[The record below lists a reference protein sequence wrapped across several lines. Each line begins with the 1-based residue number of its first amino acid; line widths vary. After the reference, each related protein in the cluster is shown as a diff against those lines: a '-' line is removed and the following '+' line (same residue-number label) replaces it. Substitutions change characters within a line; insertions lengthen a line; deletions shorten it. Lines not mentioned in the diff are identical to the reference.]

1 VKFAKQIPIEAE
13 HTLTLNN
20 AFDFVKGTM
29 REEVSHTNLIQR
41 MQQVLNYFKDIQF
54 AEKHWFWLFIIIPLM
69 IIWYIYKLKTY
80 EGEINYS
87 SFNLFTGIK
96 SSLKAKLRHVLFLL
110 RLICYSLLI
119 LAIARPQSRSS
130 WKDTKTEG
138 IDIVVSLDVSLS
150 MLAKDFKPNR
160 LAVAKEVLSDFIDA
174 RPNDKIGLVI
184 FGGEAFTQC
193 PLTTD
198 HKIIKNMFSDI
209 KAGMLDQGTAI
220 GLGLAGGV
228 ARVKDSK
235 AKSKVVILISDGV
248 NNVGEIAPLTA
259 AEIAKTFGVRVYCIG
274 VGSKGK
280 ALQPVAL
287 YPNGEMEYDYV
298 DVDIDDA
305 TMTEITKMTG
315 GKYFRATDRESLEKT
330 YKEIDLLEKTIISEQ
345 SFTNK
350 AEHFLPLSYW
360 CIDLFIIRIFIETIC
375 I

>member
-1 VKFAKQIPIEAE
+1 
-13 HTLTLNN
+13 
-20 AFDFVKGTM
+20 M
-29 REEVSHTNLIQR
+29 
-41 MQQVLNYFKDIQF
+41 LNYYNDIQF
-54 AEKHWFWLFIIIPLM
+54 AEKQWFWLFAITPMLLA
-69 IIWYIYKLKTY
+69 WYLFKLKTY

-96 SSLKAKLRHVLFLL
+96 SSLKAKFRHVLFLL
-110 RLICYSLLI
+110 RLVALSFLI

-130 WKDTKTEG
+130 WKDVKTEG

-160 LAVAKEVLSDFIDA
+160 LEVAKEVLGDFIDA
-174 RPNDKIGLVI
+174 RPNDKIGLVV
-184 FGGEAFTQC
+184 FSGEAFTQC

-198 HKIIKNMFSDI
+198 HKIIKNMFGDI

-220 GLGLAGGV
+220 GLGLADGV

-248 NNVGEIAPLTA
+248 SNVGEIAPLTA
-259 AEIAKTFGVRVYCIG
+259 ADIAKTFGVRVYCIG

-305 TMTEITKMTG
+305 TMTQISKMTG

-330 YKEIDLLEKTIISEQ
+330 YKEIDLLEKTIISEKNF
-345 SFTNK
+345 SNK
-350 AEHFLPLSYW
+350 SEHFLPFALAAA
-360 CIDLFIIRIFIETIC
+360 IC
-375 I
+375 LLLEFLLKRFVFKAIP